1 MDFLHNDK
9 AVFLQAVNLVTAKNG
24 IRAEIAEKDYYV
36 TVILRLLSER
46 LPFIVFKGGTSLSKC
61 HGAIK
66 QFSEDIDVTIDTTIS
81 QGQKKKVKDAI
92 VEVAEILGLSI
103 PNIGETRSRRDYN
116 RYEIAYE
123 PVQSVEDYAVQPR
136 VILET
141 SYTAV
146 SFPTV
151 LLPVRSY
158 IGDMME
164 TEAPD
169 YIERYGLR
177 PFTMKVQGLDRTLA
191 DKVFAICD
199 YYLQGKTAGHS
210 RHLYDIYK
218 LLPLVPQNEDFKKL
232 VQEVRIVRSASSVCP
247 SAQSD
252 VDVPALLEKIIAENA
267 YKADYT
273 AVTERLLE
281 ETVNYEQAIG
291 AVKTLAESGMFEF
304 LEKMR

>member
-9 AVFLQAVNLVTAKNG
+9 TVFLQAVNLVTAKNG
-24 IRAEIAEKDYYV
+24 IRAEIVEKDYYV

-66 QFSEDIDVTIDTTIS
+66 RFSEDIDVTIDTTIS
-81 QGQKKKVKDAI
+81 QGQKKKVKDAV
-92 VEVAEILGLSI
+92 VEIAEILGLSI

-232 VQEVRIVRSASSVCP
+232 VQEVRIVRSSSPVCP

-252 VDVPALLEKIIAENA
+252 VAIPALLEKIIAENA

-273 AVTERLLE
+273 AVTEKLLE
-281 ETVNYEQAIG
+281 EKVNYEQTIE
-291 AVKTLAESGMFEF
+291 AVKTLAESGMFES
-304 LEKMR
+304 LKR